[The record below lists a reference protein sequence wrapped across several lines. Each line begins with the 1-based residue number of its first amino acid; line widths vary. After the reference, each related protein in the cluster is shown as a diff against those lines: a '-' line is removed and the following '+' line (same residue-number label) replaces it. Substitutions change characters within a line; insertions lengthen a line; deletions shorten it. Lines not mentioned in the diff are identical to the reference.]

1 MMKKN
6 RWKNYVF
13 WILLSEGVGLLS
25 GLLSREGTKI
35 YSETIKKPPLS
46 PPGIA
51 FAIVW
56 SILYFLMGVAAARI
70 SLKEPSASRRKNI
83 YVYILQLLF
92 NFFWSII
99 FFNFQAFGVA
109 FIWLVVLWL
118 LIVFMIIRFKN
129 ADEASP
135 FLLAPYLL
143 WVSFA
148 GYLNLA
154 VWILNK

>member
-1 MMKKN
+1 MKKGK
-6 RWKNYVF
+6 WINYVF
-13 WILLSEGVGLLS
+13 WIALTEAVGLIS
-25 GLLSREGTKI
+25 GLLIREGTET
-35 YSETIKKPPLS
+35 YSEAVKKPPLS
-46 PPGIA
+46 PPAIL
-51 FAIVW
+51 FPIVW
-56 SILYFLMGVAAARI
+56 SVLYLLMGVAAARI
-70 SLKEPSASRRKNI
+70 SLKEPSASRKKNI
-83 YVYILQLLF
+83 YVYLVQLFF
-92 NFFWSII
+92 NFFWGII
-99 FFNFQAFGVA
+99 FFDFQAFGIA

-154 VWILNK
+154 VWALNK